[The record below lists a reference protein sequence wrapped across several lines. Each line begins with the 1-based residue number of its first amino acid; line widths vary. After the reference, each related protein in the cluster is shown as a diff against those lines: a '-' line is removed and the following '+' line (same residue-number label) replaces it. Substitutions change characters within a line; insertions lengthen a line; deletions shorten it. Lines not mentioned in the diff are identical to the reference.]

1 MSYAFTT
8 AAGFV
13 AASAGIIILSD
24 PSHDGA
30 WLERTFG
37 SGDGLVG
44 IHVYYSGIVT
54 SLAVAIGALSLT
66 LRDRKIISKQSEQLL
81 VGIPTVVFV
90 LAQLKSL
97 NIVSLC

>member
-1 MSYAFTT
+1 MSYAFTIT
-8 AAGFV
+8 AGFV

-24 PSHDGA
+24 PSNDGA
-30 WLERTFG
+30 WLEHTFG

-44 IHVYYSGIVT
+44 VHAYYSGIVT
-54 SLAVAIGALSLT
+54 SLAVAIGALSIT

-81 VGIPTVVFV
+81 VGVPTAIFV

-97 NIVSLC
+97 NIV